1 MSRWH
6 DVLRI
11 VTMIWAAITLI
22 HFTIWALACIISGAL
37 QSRWWLY
44 ISLPLAVP
52 IGAAWWAS
60 YRAS

>member
-11 VTMIWAAITLI
+11 VTMLWAAITLI
-22 HFTIWALACIISGAL
+22 HFTIWAMVCIISAEL
-37 QSRWWLY
+37 HSPWWLY

-52 IGAAWWAS
+52 VGAAWWAAQ
-60 YRAS
+60 RAS